1 MKSLWMILFIAVPS
15 LKVRVCNPTSA
26 RDCIKNGLHAH
37 MVNCE
42 INGTLYMRN
51 KLVVPFG

>member
-1 MKSLWMILFIAVPS
+1 MILFIAVLS

-51 KLVVPFG
+51 KLKVPFG